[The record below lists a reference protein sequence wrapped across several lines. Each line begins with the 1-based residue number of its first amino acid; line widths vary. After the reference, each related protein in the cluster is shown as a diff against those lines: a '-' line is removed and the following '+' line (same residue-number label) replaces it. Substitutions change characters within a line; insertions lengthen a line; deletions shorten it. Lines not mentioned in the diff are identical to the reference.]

1 VQPLASSACLA
12 PERSPLVFPRLRAPT
27 ECACEREAI
36 EPTGDAYRCRHQVIG
51 VAKQTVADV
60 GGVVAGLP
68 QVPRLDLEAIPRGHG
83 LPGRCARDRPASAG
97 FHPGLPPHVVAAEY
111 CAGLPAST
119 DPTQQRPVW
128 FTRKT
133 YEIFAAGRLVRLI
146 DAFAN

>member
-1 VQPLASSACLA
+1 MA
-12 PERSPLVFPRLRAPT
+12 FH
-27 ECACEREAI
+27 
-36 EPTGDAYRCRHQVIG
+36 D
-51 VAKQTVADV
+51 
-60 GGVVAGLP
+60 
-68 QVPRLDLEAIPRGHG
+68 
-83 LPGRCARDRPASAG
+83 RCARNRPATAG

>member
-1 VQPLASSACLA
+1 MSVALSPAFRRSSGSTWKPSPADMAFRAVVLAIDQPVLGSIPASH
-12 PERSPLVFPRLRAPT
+12 
-27 ECACEREAI
+27 
-36 EPTGDAYRCRHQVIG
+36 D
-51 VAKQTVADV
+51 
-60 GGVVAGLP
+60 
-68 QVPRLDLEAIPRGHG
+68 RG
-83 LPGRCARDRPASAG
+83 RDRPC
-97 FHPGLPPHVVAAEY
+97 VVAAEY